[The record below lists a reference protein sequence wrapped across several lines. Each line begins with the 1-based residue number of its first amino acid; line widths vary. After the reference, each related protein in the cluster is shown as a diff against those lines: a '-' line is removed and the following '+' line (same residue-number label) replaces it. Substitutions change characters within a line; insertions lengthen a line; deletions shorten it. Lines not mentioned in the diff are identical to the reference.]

1 MMVKKK
7 KWAIVT
13 AVLCAMGT
21 ASWYA
26 VVSGTV
32 EQHEKNEITVTTVRP
47 VPTAIVQDALLARKR
62 LFPGTVQA
70 QSRVEIAFSLD
81 GLLVE
86 LNGQEGKNV
95 LKGEVLAK
103 MDQRDFLHALDAA
116 KANFLRAETEF
127 SRTKT
132 LQSRKVISQAEYDNA
147 KTTFDVAR
155 AELRIRQKAL
165 SDTVLVAPYDGVV
178 AHRYVEN
185 HEHIKKLEPILAFK
199 DISKIDVVIQ
209 IPEGLIA
216 HAGTEDFKDILV
228 KFDAD
233 GDRWFSGVVRE
244 FRVQSD
250 PVTRTYEV
258 AVSVQPPSDIH
269 VLPGMTATVSV
280 TTSVTPEIYKNP
292 QSVRFVPVEAIFG
305 GSDGHSYAW
314 VIPESGGSPRK
325 TQVTLGALCEG
336 GIEII
341 DSLETGQRVA
351 VSGVHSLRENMQV
364 RPVLEGREG
373 LDG

>member
-1 MMVKKK
+1 MVKKK
-7 KWAIVT
+7 HLVIVA

-21 ASWYA
+21 TSWYA

-32 EQHEKNEITVTTVRP
+32 QLSEKKERSVATIRP
-47 VPTAIVQDALLARKR
+47 VPTAIVQDALLVKKR

-86 LNGQEGKNV
+86 LNGQEGKSV
-95 LKGEVLAK
+95 RKGEVLAK
-103 MDQRDFLHALDAA
+103 IDQRDFLHALDAA
-116 KANFLRAETEF
+116 KANYLRAETEF

-132 LQSRKVISQAEYDNA
+132 LQDRKVISQAEYDNV

-155 AELRIRQKAL
+155 AELRIREKAL
-165 SDTVLVAPYDGVV
+165 GDTVIVAPYDGVV

-185 HEHIKKLEPILAFK
+185 HEHIKKQAPVLAFK

-209 IPEGLIA
+209 VPEGLIA
-216 HAGTEDFKDILV
+216 HGGTEGFKDILIN
-228 KFDAD
+228 FDAD
-233 GDRWFSGVVRE
+233 GERWFPGVVRE
-244 FRVQSD
+244 FRVLSD
-250 PVTRTYEV
+250 PITRTYEV
-258 AVSVQPPSDIH
+258 AVGVRPPGDMR

-280 TTSVTPEIYKNP
+280 TTSATQQIYKTA
-292 QSVRFVPVEAIFG
+292 QHVRLVPVEAVFG

-314 VIPESGGSPRK
+314 VIPESGGSPSK
-325 TQVTLGALCEG
+325 IKVTLGALCEG
-336 GIEII
+336 GVEII

-351 VSGVHSLRENMQV
+351 ISGVHSLRENMQV
-364 RPVLEGREG
+364 RPVREGREG

>member
-7 KWAIVT
+7 HLAIV
-13 AVLCAMGT
+13 AAAICAMGT
-21 ASWYA
+21 SCWYA

-32 EQHEKNEITVTTVRP
+32 EQNEKKEITAAVVRP
-47 VPTAIVQDALLARKR
+47 VPTAIVQDALLVRKR

-86 LNGQEGKNV
+86 LNGQEGKSV
-95 LKGEVLAK
+95 QKGEVLAK
-103 MDQRDFLHALDAA
+103 IDQRDFIHRLDAA
-116 KANFLRAETEF
+116 KANYLRAETEF

-132 LQSRKVISQAEYDNA
+132 LQNRKVISQAEYDNA
-147 KTTFDVAR
+147 KTAFDVAR
-155 AELRIRQKAL
+155 AELRIREKAL
-165 SDTVLVAPYDGVV
+165 GDTVLVAPYDGVV

-185 HEHIKKLEPILAFK
+185 HEHIKKQASVLAFK

-209 IPEGLIA
+209 VPEGLIA
-216 HAGTEDFKDILV
+216 HGGTEEFKDILV
-228 KFDAD
+228 NFDAD
-233 GDRWFSGVVRE
+233 GERWFPGVVRE
-244 FRVQSD
+244 FRVLSD

-258 AVSVQPPSDIH
+258 AVSVKPPNDLR

-280 TTSVTPEIYKNP
+280 TTPATPQKHKTAQN
-292 QSVRFVPVEAIFG
+292 VRLVPVEAVFG
-305 GSDGHSYAW
+305 GSDGNSYAW
-314 VIPESGGSPRK
+314 VIPEAGGSPHK
-325 TQVTLGALCEG
+325 TKVTLGALCEG

-351 VSGVHSLRENMQV
+351 VSGVHSLHENMQV
-364 RPVLEGREG
+364 RPVREGREG

>member
-7 KWAIVT
+7 HWLIAA
-13 AVLCAMGT
+13 AVLCAIGT
-21 ASWYA
+21 TGWYT

-32 EQHEKNEITVTTVRP
+32 ELSEEKEVSVATVRP
-47 VPTAIVQDALLARKR
+47 VPTAIVQDALLVKKR

-86 LNGQEGKNV
+86 LNGQEGKSV
-95 LKGEVLAK
+95 RKGEVLAK
-103 MDQRDFLHALDAA
+103 IDQRDFLHALDAA
-116 KANFLRAETEF
+116 KANYLRAETEL

-132 LQSRKVISQAEYDNA
+132 LQDRKVISQAEYDNV

-155 AELRIRQKAL
+155 AELRIREKAL
-165 SDTVLVAPYDGVV
+165 GDTVIVAPYDGVV

-185 HEHIKKLEPILAFK
+185 HEHIKKQAPVLAFK

-216 HAGTEDFKDILV
+216 HGGTEEFKDILV
-228 KFDAD
+228 NFDAD
-233 GDRWFSGVVRE
+233 GERWFPGVVRE
-244 FRVQSD
+244 FRVLSD
-250 PVTRTYEV
+250 PITRTYEV
-258 AVSVQPPSDIH
+258 AVGVRPPGDMR

-280 TTSVTPEIYKNP
+280 TTSATSQIYKTAQN
-292 QSVRFVPVEAIFG
+292 VKFVPVEAVFG

-314 VIPESGGSPRK
+314 VIPESGGSPSK
-325 TQVTLGALCEG
+325 IKVTLGALCEG
-336 GIEII
+336 GVEII

-351 VSGVHSLRENMQV
+351 ISGVHSLRENMQV
-364 RPVLEGREG
+364 RPVREGREG

>member
-1 MMVKKK
+1 MVKKK
-7 KWAIVT
+7 HWLIAVV
-13 AVLCAMGT
+13 VLCGMGT
-21 ASWYA
+21 TGWYA

-32 EQHEKNEITVTTVRP
+32 ELSEKEEVSAATVRP
-47 VPTAIVQDALLARKR
+47 VPTAIVQDAHLVKKR

-86 LNGQEGKNV
+86 LNGQEGKSV
-95 LKGEVLAK
+95 RKGEVLAK
-103 MDQRDFLHALDAA
+103 IDQRDFLHALDAA
-116 KANFLRAETEF
+116 KANYLRAETEF

-132 LQSRKVISQAEYDNA
+132 LQDRKVISQAEYDNV

-155 AELRIRQKAL
+155 AELRIREKAL
-165 SDTVLVAPYDGVV
+165 GDTVIVAPYDGVV
-178 AHRYVEN
+178 ARRYVEN
-185 HEHIKKLEPILAFK
+185 HEHIKKQAPVLAFK

-216 HAGTEDFKDILV
+216 HGGTEEFKDILV
-228 KFDAD
+228 NFDAD
-233 GDRWFSGVVRE
+233 GERWFPGVVRE
-244 FRVQSD
+244 FRVLSD
-250 PVTRTYEV
+250 PITRTYEV
-258 AVSVQPPSDIH
+258 AVSVKPPGDMR

-280 TTSVTPEIYKNP
+280 TTSATSQIIKTAQNVK
-292 QSVRFVPVEAIFG
+292 FVPVEAVFG

-314 VIPESGGSPRK
+314 VIPEAGGSPSK
-325 TQVTLGALCEG
+325 IKVTLGALCEG
-336 GIEII
+336 GVEII

-351 VSGVHSLRENMQV
+351 ISGVHSLRENMQV
-364 RPVLEGREG
+364 RPVREGREG

>member
-7 KWAIVT
+7 YWLIMAAVSCAIAT
-13 AVLCAMGT
+13 TC
-21 ASWYA
+21 WYA

-32 EQHEKNEITVTTVRP
+32 ALNETNEIAKASVRP
-47 VPTAIVQDALLARKR
+47 VPTAIVQDALQEKKR

-70 QSRVEIAFSLD
+70 QSRVEVAFSLD

-95 LKGEVLAK
+95 MKGEVLAK
-103 MDQRDFLHALDAA
+103 IDQRDFLHAVDAA
-116 KANFLRAETEF
+116 KANFLRAELEF
-127 SRTKT
+127 TRTKI
-132 LQSRKVISQAEYDNA
+132 LQKRNVISQAEYDNA

-155 AELRIRQKAL
+155 AELRIREKAL
-165 SDTVLVAPYDGVV
+165 DDTVIVAPYDGVV

-185 HEHIKKLEPILAFK
+185 HEHIKKQAPVLAFK

-209 IPEGLIA
+209 VPEGLIA
-216 HAGTEDFKDILV
+216 HGGTDAFRDILV
-228 KFDAD
+228 NFDAD
-233 GDRWFSGVVRE
+233 GERWFPGEVRE
-244 FRVQSD
+244 FRVLSD
-250 PVTRTYEV
+250 PITRTYEV
-258 AVSVQPPSDIH
+258 AVSVMPPGDMS

-280 TTSVTPEIYKNP
+280 TTSMTSERYKTV
-292 QSVRFVPVEAIFG
+292 QSIRFVPVEAVFG
-305 GSDGHSYAW
+305 GSDGNSYAW
-314 VIPESGGSPRK
+314 VIPETGGAPRK
-325 TQVTLGALCEG
+325 TKITLGALCEG

-364 RPVLEGREG
+364 RPVRDGREG